1 MARDRLLWTII
12 TATALLGILL
22 LLAQDASIEEPVSSI
37 WSSADEPDPL
47 ALECLD
53 HTGLARHD
61 HVTLKIFIDGE
72 REMIPS
78 ETGINSGV

>member
-1 MARDRLLWTII
+1 MARDRLLWIII
-12 TATALLGILL
+12 TGTAILGIVL
-22 LLAQDASIEEPVSSI
+22 LLAQDSSIDEPANSI

-61 HVTLKIFIDGE
+61 HVTLKLFIEGE
-72 REMIPS
+72 Q
-78 ETGINSGV
+78 ET